1 MRGRVTEKAGHRQ
14 ELIGHGTEAKGNGR
28 ETTARLEGRGR
39 SLLGG
44 LEGKEATR
52 MRQGVGP
59 PVP

>member
-28 ETTARLEGRGR
+28 ETTARFEGQRR
-39 SLLGG
+39 FLLVGV
-44 LEGKEATR
+44 EAQEATR
-52 MRQGVGP
+52 MGQEVGP